1 MIFDPKTGGYGPGL
15 NWYKAQMANLNT
27 QDKSTIPLK
36 RLHIQQRSLAILGSR
51 DPTCVPAMQEHIMRP
66 HVRDLK
72 IVMVDAGHWLQLQE
86 PNNINNIIKEFL
98 EEVDQK
104 SHL

>member
-27 QDKSTIPLK
+27 QDKFTIPLK
-36 RLHIQQRSLAILGSR
+36 SRHVQQRTLAILGSR
-51 DPTCVPAMQEHIMRP
+51 DPSCVPAMQEHVMRP

-72 IVMVDAGHWLQLQE
+72 IVTLNAGHWLQLQE
-86 PNNINNIIKEFL
+86 SENVNTMIKEFL

-104 SHL
+104 THL